1 MLLVV
6 LFGIIG
12 VVVHHVSEN
21 KFITPDQVDKISL
34 SVIAVSVVSLIG
46 IVLTFFNIKKN
57 RIVSWDLKKR

>member
-46 IVLTFFNIKKN
+46 SLAEIAPCPTYTT
-57 RIVSWDLKKR
+57 